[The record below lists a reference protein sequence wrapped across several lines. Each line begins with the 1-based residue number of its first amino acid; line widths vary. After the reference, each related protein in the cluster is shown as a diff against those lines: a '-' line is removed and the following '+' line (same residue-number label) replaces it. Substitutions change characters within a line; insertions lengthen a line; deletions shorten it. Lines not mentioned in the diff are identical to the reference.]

1 MTDKMSQNRS
11 PVTILM
17 PCKDSKVSFFKKALD
32 SVLKQS
38 SPCWNLVVIDDH
50 STSVETVKSLKDLNK
65 SNDNRI
71 SVIENKS
78 NFITGALNTGMRY
91 AKSPYVCSLH
101 SDDLLDVK
109 AIEILNRYIKDY
121 PDVDYFHSSRI
132 YIDENGDQI
141 GPVLEAKRIFNIS
154 DFINYGPV
162 KHLHCW
168 KVESALKI
176 GGMDESLGL
185 HGADDYDFP
194 WCMAEDGYS
203 FKAIPECLY
212 YYRDHREHYR
222 LTTHV
227 PLNTQIKESKKI
239 WKKHGL
245 TDKEI
250 EKQVEKRTSSYLKQA
265 LYLDD
270 QDKRKKENDNYD
282 ICMGWRE
289 RIL

>member
-1 MTDKMSQNRS
+1 MTKKKSKDRYL
-11 PVTILM
+11 VTILM

-32 SVLKQS
+32 SVFKQS
-38 SPCWNLVVIDDH
+38 IPFWNLVVIDDH
-50 STSVETVKSLKDLNK
+50 SASVETVNFLRDLNK
-65 SNDNRI
+65 SNDDRI

-78 NFITGALNTGMRY
+78 NLITGALNTGMRY

-101 SDDLLDVK
+101 SDDLLDER
-109 AIEILNRYIKDY
+109 AIEILNRYLRDS

-132 YIDENGDQI
+132 HIDENGDQI
-141 GPVLEAKRIFNIS
+141 GSVLEARKTFNIS

-194 WCMAEDGYS
+194 WCMAEEGYS

-212 YYRDHREHYR
+212 YYRDHRKHYR

-227 PLNTQIKESKKI
+227 PLNTQIMELKKI

-245 TDKEI
+245 TD
-250 EKQVEKRTSSYLKQA
+250 R
-265 LYLDD
+265 
-270 QDKRKKENDNYD
+270 
-282 ICMGWRE
+282 
-289 RIL
+289 